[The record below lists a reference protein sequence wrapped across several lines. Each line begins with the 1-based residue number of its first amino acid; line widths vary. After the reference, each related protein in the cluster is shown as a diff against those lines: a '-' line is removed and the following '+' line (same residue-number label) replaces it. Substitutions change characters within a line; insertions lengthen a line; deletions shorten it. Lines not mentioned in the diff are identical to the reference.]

1 MNAFPALHGLGVL
14 KIKPMKQIIFVI
26 IGILALPFCA
36 DAQYFLQYAQAGDQ
50 NYLSMHIC
58 TEKGSE
64 TVDSTYLTVSYRLTR
79 KRFDNSEKW
88 TIIRCQYGHHI
99 VLQTDMWLLYSKQQ
113 INGFNENIPKE
124 KQIAVEEK
132 MALSGNGPSN
142 FFVEMIY
149 DNAKNNYISI
159 CGDYF
164 ENNRPWQ
171 YEERDVETE
180 WVLQDS
186 LKNING
192 YVCSLAHTE
201 FRGRTWSVWYA
212 PEIPVNMGPWKF
224 NGLPG
229 LILWAAD
236 SNLDFVFECQTI
248 SQQPE
253 PIELNIYESRNV
265 SREKYLRYERLC
277 HEQPYVVASSGQPA
291 LVRVPNGTGGYIVLT
306 DKNWTIPYNSIE
318 RE

>member
-1 MNAFPALHGLGVL
+1 
-14 KIKPMKQIIFVI
+14 MKRIISLI
-26 IGILALPFCA
+26 IGILFLPVCA

-64 TVDSTYLTVSYRLTR
+64 TVDSTYLTVFYRLTR

-88 TIIRCQYGHHI
+88 TIIRCQYGRHI
-99 VLQTDMWLLYSKQQ
+99 VLQTDMWLLYSKRQ
-113 INGFNENIPKE
+113 INGFNENVSKE
-124 KQIAVEEK
+124 EQTAVEEK

-142 FFVEMIY
+142 LFSEMIY
-149 DNAKNNYISI
+149 DGATGGFISI

-164 ENNRPWQ
+164 ENDKPWQ
-171 YEERDVETE
+171 YEERDINVE

-186 LKNING
+186 LKKING
-192 YVCSLAHTE
+192 YMCSLARTE
-201 FRGRTWSVWYA
+201 FRGRTWSVWYTS
-212 PEIPVNMGPWKF
+212 EIPVNIGPWKF

-236 SNLDFVFECQTI
+236 SNSDFVFECQAIT
-248 SQQPE
+248 QQTE
-253 PIELNIYESRNV
+253 PVKRNIYESRNIG
-265 SREKYLRYERLC
+265 RGKYMQYERTC
-277 HEQPYVVASSGQPA
+277 HEQPYVVVSSGQPA
-291 LVRVPNGTGGYIVLT
+291 LVRVPNGTGGYTVLT
-306 DKNWTIPYNSIE
+306 DENWTIPYNPIE

>member
-1 MNAFPALHGLGVL
+1 
-14 KIKPMKQIIFVI
+14 
-26 IGILALPFCA
+26 
-36 DAQYFLQYAQAGDQ
+36 
-50 NYLSMHIC
+50 
-58 TEKGSE
+58 
-64 TVDSTYLTVSYRLTR
+64 
-79 KRFDNSEKW
+79 
-88 TIIRCQYGHHI
+88 
-99 VLQTDMWLLYSKQQ
+99 MWLLYSKQQ

-180 WVLQDS
+180 WVLQNS

-201 FRGRTWSVWYA
+201 FRGRTWYVWYA

-306 DKNWTIPYNSIE
+306 DKNWTIPYNPIE